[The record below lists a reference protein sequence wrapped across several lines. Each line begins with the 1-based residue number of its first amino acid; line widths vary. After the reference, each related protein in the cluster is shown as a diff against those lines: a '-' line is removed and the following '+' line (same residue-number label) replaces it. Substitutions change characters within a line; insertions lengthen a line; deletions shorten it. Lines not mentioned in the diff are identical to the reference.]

1 MKPEHKAELKRIL
14 DTYDDKIKDAEA
26 YVKAYEEKA
35 IELIRAKREE
45 MLTLINDMA
54 TWKMG
59 QLFSDNGKLWQVT
72 DIRSCTTSVYYDLEV
87 AYTVTAVNS
96 IGKTLSEMYQ
106 VNLSDEDIAR
116 DKWQPINNAK
126 DVYVIPSK
134 IVVKEIRVIKE
145 NKYDSLYLIKD
156 VRGKCYTFECDMST
170 LTCFLDQGLIIK
182 RRASGHATTIG
193 KYHVFIK
200 YYKSGKF
207 RCHFEV
213 KNLQL
218 VTKDN
223 KELIGLLVEELV

>member
-26 YVKAYEEKA
+26 YVKADEEKA
-35 IELIRAKREE
+35 IELIRAKRGE

-59 QLFSDNGKLWQVT
+59 QLFSDHGKLWQVT

-96 IGKTLSEMYQ
+96 IGKTLSEVYQ

-116 DKWQPINNAK
+116 DKWQPIDSVK
-126 DVYVIPSK
+126 DAYVFPAQ
-134 IVVKEIRVIKE
+134 IVVKEIKVIKK
-145 NKYDSLYLIKD
+145 NKHDSLYLVKD
-156 VRGKCYTFECDMST
+156 MKGKCYTFDYDVNDLT
-170 LTCFLDQGLIIK
+170 LNYGLVVK
-182 RRASGHATTIG
+182 RRTTGHTYTLG
-193 KYHVFIK
+193 KYYVFTK
-200 YYKSGKF
+200 YYTGGKF
-207 RCHFEV
+207 RCQFEV
-213 KNLQL
+213 RNLQP

-223 KELIGLLVEELV
+223 KELIGVLVEGLV